1 MTGVVV
7 CCPVQPT
14 GDEQKGDWM
23 VPSVKASLPVA
34 HYSLVVLDSKVWTVF
49 TVQFDSVL

>member
-7 CCPVQPT
+7 CCPVQPM

-23 VPSVKASLPVA
+23 VPRVIASLPVA
-34 HYSLVVLDSKVWTVF
+34 RHALVVLDSKVWTVF